1 MHFLYWNV
9 SSMLQTLLTE
19 RMLLNVS
26 RPYLSPLTSVTFV
39 SVVAAGEVVVVLL
52 HPFLMSRAVLLTIF
66 SEAAAA
72 WVAAGTLGFLW
83 HDFHSLA

>member
-1 MHFLYWNV
+1 
-9 SSMLQTLLTE
+9 MLQTLLTE

-66 SEAAAA
+66 SKTTAA
-72 WVAAGTLGFLW
+72 WVAAGTLWFPW